1 MVSPQ
6 ALAKSTEHAR
16 MGRHDDQEHAH
27 GEEGGHRE
35 ARPEVMKRDGVRG
48 DEKDPQ
54 RRRDP
59 EA

>member
-6 ALAKSTEHAR
+6 ALSKRAEHSR

-27 GEEGGHRE
+27 GEEGRHRE
-35 ARPEVMKRDGVRG
+35 ARPEVMKRDSVRG
-48 DEKDPQ
+48 DEKDHQ